1 MGKKE
6 ATVVFLVANSKRS
19 GQYYYDE
26 KERIVYLC
34 HFRIPKPGEETAP
47 FTWVFAISLL
57 VFISLFPRFF
67 VHPFSSI
74 LFNLGS
80 FALVVC
86 LGVIY
91 ARNRQQRVKKEGIA
105 YVLEE
110 LSRDELKELENEFF
124 HGIAIYTSLSRIYL
138 RVLVFCSIGGAALF
152 FFLKH
157 PVFSIYFL
165 LYAIEF
171 WGYDFYFTRQKH
183 QKDYFDTIEA
193 LLKQWENRPENEPE
207 DAFLT
212 REEIGD

>member
-47 FTWVFAISLL
+47 FTWLLAICSL
-57 VFISLFPRFF
+57 VFISLLPHFF

-74 LFNLGS
+74 IFNLGS

-91 ARNRQQRVKKEGIA
+91 ARKRQQRVKKEGIA

-110 LSRDELKELENEFF
+110 LSRDELKELEKGCH
-124 HGIAIYTSLSRIYL
+124 HGMAIYTGLSQVYL
-138 RVLVFCSIGGAALF
+138 RVLILCLIGVAIIFSYGKQYIISIA
-152 FFLKH
+152 
-157 PVFSIYFL
+157 FL
-165 LYAIEF
+165 LYAIEL
-171 WGYDFYFTRQKH
+171 WGYDFYFTRIKH
-183 QKDYFDTIEA
+183 QKDYINTINT
-193 LLKQWENRPENEPE
+193 LLQQWDNGQRI
-207 DAFLT
+207 A
-212 REEIGD
+212 R